1 MTVSSQTS
9 NKTFF
14 GNGVTT
20 VWDLPFRFLENSDI
34 QASLINPA
42 TGAVT
47 PLVLGTDYTLTGAG
61 LPEQFGTAPG
71 KITTVTPVANGMQLY
86 VERVMAI
93 EQLTDIINQGEF
105 LPEVHEDVFDRTT
118 MLIQQSDAKADRALV
133 RPGGKDDYDAQGR
146 RIKNLADP
154 VDDGDATPKSWVT
167 SLVLSYYNQ
176 AIAYADALVA
186 GVVGGYGAF
195 IQFGIGAIIRTFQD
209 KMRDIYS
216 AKDFGVTMNG
226 VTDDTAAVQAFVDAC
241 IANGKQAYW
250 PDGQALITGNINNF
264 HIIKH
269 TGPGS
274 IFRAGSTFYISPR
287 SFQTNNLYL
296 SPTGSDN
303 NDGLSPGFPRLTLA
317 GSGSVLANF
326 GPYLDGLWN
335 VNLAAGQYNQ
345 TDFTFPPGLRGRNP
359 VYFKGPLSVHPAAPT
374 AILDGGGTGAFGFQ
388 LNRECTL
395 YLVDLLIRNYTSY
408 GVVGQDDCMLFGLR
422 CHVVGVPGGPGVKM
436 QQGRVNWIDG
446 RVANCQQGFSF
457 IAGCTFTIT
466 ASNPTLAAGT
476 KIENNIQSGVQAQEQ
491 SSGHVDFALVAGN
504 PIGYRLAARSRVHS
518 QASRITGSVTTAV
531 QLYGASDWYNNGS
544 QLDANATAEQM
555 YTGSIE
561 VVHYQNNVSPTRRPI
576 DSTFVTHTGT
586 AAQTTLKTYS
596 DAFVANNFWNSTKSM
611 RFVIAGELSGTA
623 GNKNLVVKIDGVD
636 AIGFTIPA
644 AATGS
649 YVIDGTLT
657 ALAPT
662 QQTYHATCSV
672 NGQPCQVATGARG
685 ISMNSGA
692 TPVATIACTL
702 SSGADSLTIRSV
714 SLFET

>member
-1 MTVSSQTS
+1 MTVSSQVS
-9 NKTFF
+9 SVSYL
-14 GNGVTT
+14 GDGVTT
-20 VWDLPFRFLENSDI
+20 LLPVPYYFLEQTHLLVTRVNIGGTTDTLILGSDYSVSGAGN
-34 QASLINPA
+34 QAGGSITMLVAPEVGVQIIIDRSVPA
-42 TGAVT
+42 TQE
-47 PLVLGTDYTLTGAG
+47 TDYVPNDPFPA
-61 LPEQFGTAPG
+61 ESH
-71 KITTVTPVANGMQLY
+71 
-86 VERVMAI
+86 ERA
-93 EQLTDIINQGEF
+93 LDK
-105 LPEVHEDVFDRTT
+105 LT
-118 MLIQQSDAKADRALV
+118 MLVQQTISTVGRALL
-133 RPGGKDDYDAQGR
+133 RPLGKNYYDAEGR
-146 RIKNLADP
+146 LIKNLGDGGDELDAVNIRTMRSY
-154 VDDGDATPKSWVT
+154 VD
-167 SLVLSYYNQ
+167 N
-176 AIAYADALVA
+176 AIA
-186 GVVGGYGAF
+186 GVVGGFGNF
-195 IQFGIGAIIRTFQD
+195 IQSGIGAIVRTFQD

-216 AKDFGVTMNG
+216 SKDFMKMDG
-226 VTDDTAAVQAFVDAC
+226 TDETAAVQAFVDAC

-250 PDGQALITGNINNF
+250 ADGQAVITGNIANF
-264 HIIKH
+264 HSIKH

-296 SPTGSDN
+296 SPTGSDS
-303 NDGLSPGFPRLTLA
+303 NDGLSPGLPRLTLA
-317 GSGSVLANF
+317 GAGSVLANF

-359 VYFKGPLSVHPAAPT
+359 VYFKGPLSVHPAVPT

-388 LNRECTL
+388 LNRECTI
-395 YLVDLLIRNYTSY
+395 YLVDLLIRNYTSF

-422 CHVVGVPGGPGVKM
+422 CHVLSVPGGPGVKM
-436 QQGRVNWIDG
+436 QQGRVNWTDG
-446 RVANCQQGFSF
+446 RVANCQIGFSF

-466 ASNPTLAAGT
+466 GSNPTLAAGT

-491 SSGHVDFALVAGN
+491 SSGHVDYALVSGN
-504 PIGYRLAARSRVHS
+504 PVGYQCVARSRVHS
-518 QASRITGSVTTAV
+518 QQSRVTGSVTAAV
-531 QLYGASDWYNNGS
+531 RLFGASDWFNNGT
-544 QLDANATAEQM
+544 QLDANATSELL

-561 VVHYQNNVSPTRRPI
+561 VAHYQNNVSPTRRPI

-586 AAQTTLKTYS
+586 AAQTTLKTYP

-685 ISMNSGA
+685 IPMNSGA

-702 SSGADSLTIRSV
+702 SSAADSLTIRSV
-714 SLFET
+714 SPFET